1 MNSWMLDNLEYV
13 PIDKEG
19 TIKDK
24 EENWTERFKDDE
36 SDEDFQWVE
45 SNESS
50 TYISFI
56 NTTRK
61 PIKKGDQIF
70 YNYGR
75 RSNQFLLIDYGFC
88 FEDNLCDS
96 YEFCLNLKID
106 KQQTTYPDI
115 SEMIA
120 RPSQKK
126 FV

>member
-1 MNSWMLDNLEYV
+1 MTKELSFLKVRNRKIASTVTQRCNTSPRMELLIDKGVRTYKRQLYLEMNSWMLDNLEYV

-61 PIKKGDQIF
+61 PIKKGD
-70 YNYGR
+70 
-75 RSNQFLLIDYGFC
+75 
-88 FEDNLCDS
+88 
-96 YEFCLNLKID
+96 
-106 KQQTTYPDI
+106 
-115 SEMIA
+115 
-120 RPSQKK
+120 
-126 FV
+126 